1 MTLQQR
7 VHLRREALEAE
18 RDAGQAA
25 DVHGVDVRLAALGA
39 VTLTH
44 GRLQLL
50 AGLQQRAQLTCG
62 DIRNLRKRGTRR
74 PDSLHN
80 VSRTPTLSQRNT
92 NSITLTKRMLHEP
105 VFCTRT

>member
-39 VTLTH
+39 VPLTH

-50 AGLQQRAQLTCG
+50 TGLQQRAQLTCG
-62 DIRNLRKRGTRR
+62 RHAYDCLMSAVHK
-74 PDSLHN
+74 HN
-80 VSRTPTLSQRNT
+80 VNVCCMTQY
-92 NSITLTKRMLHEP
+92 EP
-105 VFCTRT
+105 V